1 MRNGRDDKEREG
13 GAGMSYLRPQRPS
26 GLVNRINELVTE
38 IGKLKYEWGVSLHE
52 IDSLRAELSE
62 RVRELTA
69 ECESLTERVSELI
82 AQNERLAEICTRA
95 THGE

>member
-1 MRNGRDDKEREG
+1 
-13 GAGMSYLRPQRPS
+13 MSYLRPQRPS
-26 GLVNRINELVTE
+26 GLVDRINELVTE

-52 IDSLRAELSE
+52 IDSLRAECDSLTE

-82 AQNERLAEICTRA
+82 AQNERLTEICMRA